1 VSQGIAEVM
10 ARVTRMPEPE
20 FIPTSDIEPISLN
33 IAYQLRGFLV
43 TEHLKS
49 VLVVTPGFRSQ
60 RSSLVYHAVLGPVCI
75 IASCVPLFG
84 EKTSKNWSQ
93 TWHGIQEVIEQWLKL
108 QHYCCLVK
116 PFGLRFCINPDLS
129 PRLEHQMAESGR
141 GSASRRYSTV

>member
-1 VSQGIAEVM
+1 M

-60 RSSLVYHAVLGPVCI
+60 RSSLVYHAVLGPAGITVF
-75 IASCVPLFG
+75 CVPLFG
-84 EKTSKNWSQ
+84 EKTPKNWMQ
-93 TWHGIQEVIEQWLKL
+93 TWYGIQDVIEQWLKL
-108 QHYCCLVK
+108 
-116 PFGLRFCINPDLS
+116 
-129 PRLEHQMAESGR
+129 
-141 GSASRRYSTV
+141 